1 MLTLILA
8 AEAVA
13 STPPGDDFQTAA
25 YAFLGVTMLVAAIA
39 TLIVTPKME
48 KH

>member
-1 MLTLILA
+1 MLTFILA

-13 STPPGDDFQTAA
+13 STPPGDDFQTLA
-25 YAFLGVTMLVAAIA
+25 YAFLGLTMLVTAVA